1 MKSTLAI
8 FGMNSSIFNLFR
20 SYFYRRSPLFLSF
33 LLSSTAFLS
42 SSCHHYSPPD
52 SSSILSPEAKKS
64 LFPFH
69 YAEPHMGMIYRLII
83 YHESQELADNAASA
97 LFNRIDELN
106 SVMSDYTDESEL
118 SHFMNSPA
126 GTPVPLSDD
135 LFEVLSLAQKLAK
148 DSNGAFDATI
158 GNLTQLWRKTR
169 KTGILP
175 TKEELLHAQS
185 LSGWEH
191 LTLDVKHQ
199 TGTLNCS
206 GIRLDLGGIG
216 KGFAADKAIEL
227 LRQHG
232 VKNAFIAAS
241 GDIRVIGAPPG
252 EPGWKIQIE
261 TFSQSPEEVG
271 NYIIYLTD
279 AAISTSGDVNQ
290 FVEIEGKRYSHII
303 DIETGLGLT
312 RRSGATVI
320 HSQAAYC
327 DALATLACILE
338 PEEAIQFLKK
348 HNAKLRLIYIDSD
361 NKKQILTTSNFPV
374 ALSD

>member
-1 MKSTLAI
+1 MGIVSRHLDHSEHCRVMRVIKHIQLRILTVD
-8 FGMNSSIFNLFR
+8 R
-20 SYFYRRSPLFLSF
+20 Q
-33 LLSSTAFLS
+33 
-42 SSCHHYSPPD
+42 
-52 SSSILSPEAKKS
+52 SILGQVICTNAEEINFLRQLTAD
-64 LFPFH
+64 H
-69 YAEPHMGMIYRLII
+69 YRSRCLDHDTKLHIFLERDPLI
-83 YHESQELADNAASA
+83 
-97 LFNRIDELN
+97 
-106 SVMSDYTDESEL
+106 SEFFL
-118 SHFMNSPA
+118 H
-126 GTPVPLSDD
+126 LSDD

-148 DSNGAFDATI
+148 DSNGAFDVTI
-158 GNLTQLWRKTR
+158 GNLTQLWRKAR

-199 TGTLNCS
+199 TGTLNRS

-361 NKKQILTTSNFPV
+361 NKKQILTTSNFPE